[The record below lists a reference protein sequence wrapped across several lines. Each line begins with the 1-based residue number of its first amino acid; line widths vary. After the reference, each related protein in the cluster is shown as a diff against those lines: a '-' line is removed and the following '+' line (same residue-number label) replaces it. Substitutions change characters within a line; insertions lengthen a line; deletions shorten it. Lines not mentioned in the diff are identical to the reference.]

1 MHPVKKNCWG
11 GVIFDELSSIF
22 LPWIKMPKKCR
33 VYMEKDNFNVCLFI
47 VDNTPSLY
55 LNA

>member
-11 GVIFDELSSIF
+11 GVIFDEIFSIF
-22 LPWIKMPKKCR
+22 LQWIKMPKKCR
-33 VYMEKDNFNVCLFI
+33 VYMDKDNFNVCLFI